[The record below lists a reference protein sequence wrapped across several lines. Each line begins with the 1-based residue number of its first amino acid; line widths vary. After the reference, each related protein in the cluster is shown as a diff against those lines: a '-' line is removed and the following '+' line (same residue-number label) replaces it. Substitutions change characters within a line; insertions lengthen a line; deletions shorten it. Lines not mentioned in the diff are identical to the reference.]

1 MKTTYMKPAIKI
13 KYIETE
19 GDLLATSNNNFVQTN
34 AGYGGYVGDVD
45 VVLLM
50 ELDSE
55 SLCDFESALQKSGIN
70 IWLCQSQIIT
80 LPSENTHLKCKLQSY
95 GRKSRSKR
103 VEIGRASCRER
114 VCVIV

>member
-45 VVLLM
+45 DVDVVLLM

-55 SLCDFESALQKSGIN
+55 S
-70 IWLCQSQIIT
+70 
-80 LPSENTHLKCKLQSY
+80 
-95 GRKSRSKR
+95 
-103 VEIGRASCRER
+103 
-114 VCVIV
+114 

>member
-1 MKTTYMKPAIKI
+1 MKPAIKI

-55 SLCDFESALQKSGIN
+55 SLCDFESALQKK
-70 IWLCQSQIIT
+70 WYK
-80 LPSENTHLKCKLQSY
+80 HLAMS
-95 GRKSRSKR
+95 
-103 VEIGRASCRER
+103 VTNHNFAIGKHTP
-114 VCVIV
+114 

>member
-55 SLCDFESALQKSGIN
+55 S
-70 IWLCQSQIIT
+70 
-80 LPSENTHLKCKLQSY
+80 
-95 GRKSRSKR
+95 
-103 VEIGRASCRER
+103 
-114 VCVIV
+114 